1 MLELR
6 SVTKRYSGI
15 AAVQDVS
22 FVAHAGEVTGMVGV
36 KVGDEHGFQAGEVEL
51 RVGEGGRRPAAA
63 HACPD

>member
-22 FVAHAGEVTGMVGV
+22 FVAHAGEVTG
-36 KVGDEHGFQAGEVEL
+36 
-51 RVGEGGRRPAAA
+51 
-63 HACPD
+63 